1 MGRVETGRAT
11 GGCEANF
18 DCPLCHPHTPPSCCP
33 GHGTTVHA
41 RTRAVALERLYES
54 FNQAAEMNPDEEL
67 PGEGDFFFG
76 EMLGGG
82 GADGHAHMNGG
93 NDDDEAEE

>member
-1 MGRVETGRAT
+1 M
-11 GGCEANF
+11 
-18 DCPLCHPHTPPSCCP
+18 
-33 GHGTTVHA
+33 
-41 RTRAVALERLYES
+41 ALERLYES

-82 GADGHAHMNGG
+82 GADGHAQMNGG
-93 NDDDEAEE
+93 NDDGEAEE